1 MRLDVA
7 PPLAPEILE
16 ALVPALRAAG
26 ELDAE
31 SPAADPWRRAA
42 LDESVESEE
51 TDYTLVPRRTRG
63 ATRASSSPET
73 QVAISATN
81 RAHHATRSLHAPAA
95 ASPATVAATACA
107 HVLSRPRS
115 RAPSTTP
122 RSTAASRRPMT
133 RTSRTTMSAIIHAGA
148 TPVPTSITRAART
161 RTLSA

>member
-51 TDYTLVPRRTRG
+51 PDYALLPRRTRG
-63 ATRASSSPET
+63 ATRA
-73 QVAISATN
+73 
-81 RAHHATRSLHAPAA
+81 
-95 ASPATVAATACA
+95 
-107 HVLSRPRS
+107 
-115 RAPSTTP
+115 
-122 RSTAASRRPMT
+122 
-133 RTSRTTMSAIIHAGA
+133 
-148 TPVPTSITRAART
+148 
-161 RTLSA
+161 